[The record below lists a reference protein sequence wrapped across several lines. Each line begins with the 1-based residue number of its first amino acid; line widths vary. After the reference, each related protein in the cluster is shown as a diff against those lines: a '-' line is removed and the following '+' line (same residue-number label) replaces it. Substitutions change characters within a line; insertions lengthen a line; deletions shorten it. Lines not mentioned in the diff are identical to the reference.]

1 MGGGGGYR
9 PLFPTPKEEP
19 DKTIR
24 SFLYVWCVTVFFI
37 YNGIGSI
44 NCLYV
49 QCLNLVVGDNVV
61 VVVNQA
67 TVNNYNCIQSNI
79 QSNIQ
84 IRKQP

>member
-1 MGGGGGYR
+1 MFG
-9 PLFPTPKEEP
+9 
-19 DKTIR
+19 
-24 SFLYVWCVTVFFI
+24 VTVFFI

-44 NCLYV
+44 HYLYV

-61 VVVNQA
+61 VVVNKA

-79 QSNIQ
+79 K